1 MNTTSVAAS
10 AIRKVFL
17 RLVPFSMLL
26 MLVSLLDRTN
36 ISFGSL
42 QMNQDLG
49 LTPSTYGVAASILF
63 LGYCPFEIPSNLI
76 LVRVGARRWLARIM
90 ISWGIVVGSMAF
102 VSGTR
107 SLYLTRFLLG
117 AAEAGLLPGLVFYLS
132 TWVPA
137 HRRGLAY
144 AALMSTTALGNII
157 GGPIAIGLMH
167 LGGPGG
173 LHGWQM
179 MFLIEGIATVL
190 LGFIVLRYLPDTYA
204 EARWLDASEQ
214 GFLSQTHASDLAL
227 KQSHGVTSLRGGFSD
242 RRVLL
247 VTAVN
252 FFLICC
258 NFGTVYWLP
267 QIIKSL
273 GRLSNDEVGL
283 LASIPFALGGLAML
297 LWGRHSDHTA
307 DRKWHLFTG
316 AAVAAAGYGWAA
328 ASSQPASTFIGLCAG
343 TLGIWSTFGVFWAYA
358 GDLLGGTAAAGGL
371 AFMNSLSTLGGLVS
385 PALIGIVRER
395 SSGFGASLALV
406 AGFATLGAL
415 LALLL
420 EPVGRAD
427 LVVNKTRIDG

>member
-1 MNTTSVAAS
+1 MNTTVVAAS
-10 AIRKVFL
+10 AVRKVFL

-36 ISFGSL
+36 ISFGAL

-49 LTPSTYGVAASILF
+49 LSPSAYGVAASILF

-90 ISWGIVVGSMAF
+90 ISWGIVVGGMAF
-102 VSGTR
+102 VSGAH
-107 SLYLTRFLLG
+107 SLYLARFLLG
-117 AAEAGLLPGLVFYLS
+117 VAEAGLLPGLVFYLS

-137 HRRGLAY
+137 HKRGLAF
-144 AALMSTTALGNII
+144 AALMSTTALGSII

-167 LGGPGG
+167 LGGLGG

-179 MFLIEGIATVL
+179 MFLIESLVTVL
-190 LGFIVLRYLPDTYA
+190 LGFSVLRYLPDTYA
-204 EARWLDASEQ
+204 QARWLSAGEQ
-214 GFLSQTHASDLAL
+214 SYLSHAQAGDLAL
-227 KQSHGVTSLRGGFSD
+227 KRSRGVTSLRAGFSD

-247 VTAVN
+247 VTTVN

-283 LASIPFALGGLAML
+283 LSAIPFALGGLGML
-297 LWGRHSDHTA
+297 LWGRHSDRTS

-328 ASSQPASTFIGLCAG
+328 ASSQPASTFMGLCVG

-371 AFMNSLSTLGGLVS
+371 AFVNSLSTLGGLVS
-385 PALIGIVRER
+385 PALIGLVRER
-395 SSGFGASLALV
+395 SSGFSASLALV

-420 EPVGRAD
+420 EPGRGAS
-427 LVVNKTRIDG
+427 LGENETRIDG

>member
-1 MNTTSVAAS
+1 MNTTSVGAS
-10 AIRKVFL
+10 AVRKVFL

-49 LTPSTYGVAASILF
+49 LTPSAYGVAASILF

-90 ISWGIVVGSMAF
+90 ISWGLVVGGMAF

-107 SLYLTRFLLG
+107 SLYLARFLLG

-132 TWVPA
+132 SWVPA
-137 HRRGLAY
+137 HKRGLAY

-157 GGPIAIGLMH
+157 
-167 LGGPGG
+167 GGPGG

-190 LGFIVLRYLPDTYA
+190 LGFIVLRYLPDAYTD
-204 EARWLDASEQ
+204 ARWLDAGEQ
-214 GFLSQTHASDLAL
+214 NFLSHAQASDLAL
-227 KQSHGVTSLRGGFSD
+227 KQSRGVTSLRGGFSD

-307 DRKWHLFTG
+307 DRKWHLFAG

-328 ASSQPASTFIGLCAG
+328 ASSQPASTFIGLCVG

-420 EPVGRAD
+420 EPVRRAD
-427 LVVNKTRIDG
+427 LGVYKTRIDG

>member
-1 MNTTSVAAS
+1 MNGSSAAGS
-10 AIRKVFL
+10 AVRKVFQ

-49 LTPSTYGVAASILF
+49 LTPAAYGVAASILF
-63 LGYCPFEIPSNLI
+63 LGYCPFEIPSNLM
-76 LVRVGARRWLARIM
+76 LVRMGARRWLARIM
-90 ISWGIVVGSMAF
+90 LSWGIVVAGMAF
-102 VSGTR
+102 VTGAR
-107 SLYLTRFLLG
+107 SLYFARFLLG

-132 TWVPA
+132 AWVPA
-137 HRRGLAY
+137 HKRGLAY

-173 LHGWQM
+173 LRGWQM
-179 MFLIEGIATVL
+179 MFLVEGVVTVL
-190 LGFIVLRYLPDTYA
+190 LGLVVLRCLPDTYSD
-204 EARWLDASEQ
+204 ARWLDASEQ
-214 GFLSQTHASDLAL
+214 DVLSRAHASDLAL
-227 KQSHGVTSLRGGFSD
+227 KQSRGVTSLRRAFSD

-273 GRLSNDEVGL
+273 GRASNDAVGL
-283 LASIPFALGGLAML
+283 FATIPFALGGLAML
-297 LWGRHSDHTA
+297 LWGRHSDQTG
-307 DRKWHLFTG
+307 DRKWHLFIG
-316 AAVAAAGYGWAA
+316 AVVAAAGYGAA
-328 ASSQPASTFIGLCAG
+328 AVSSQPASIFVGLCVG
-343 TLGIWSTFGVFWAYA
+343 TVGIWSTFGVFWAYA

-385 PALIGIVRER
+385 PALIGIVRQR

-406 AGFATLGAL
+406 AGFAALGAL

-420 EPVGRAD
+420 EPVRRAEVGID
-427 LVVNKTRIDG
+427 KTRIDG